1 MTERKIL
8 TEVFNT
14 AWFQTAFVELTV
26 AVDEYSIFTA
36 EDMRRIQENARR
48 LLEDL

>member
-1 MTERKIL
+1 MSDDIL
-8 TEVFNT
+8 LEIFNT
-14 AWFQTAFVELTV
+14 TWFQTAMELAV